1 MAKSVGRDNHTM
13 VSHIQE
19 LVWKCRDEPDMDK
32 KIELYNRIRKML
44 PHSRKLPSM
53 VTDDYINSA
62 LDEI

>member
-1 MAKSVGRDNHTM
+1 M

-19 LVWKCRDEPDMDK
+19 LMWKCRDERDVDK
-32 KIELYNRIRKML
+32 KIELYNRIRKVL
-44 PHSRKLPSM
+44 PHSRKLLSM